1 MLTEEIIQRILTKIM
16 VPEQRYRVKELENL
30 LAQHYDFSEQDN
42 EIIGSENR
50 ERWRV
55 LVKNSVRR
63 SPMRTDF
70 ATNSWI
76 ELRVDRPNKGVF
88 EYHISPSNVIQAV
101 QLQRPRKT
109 SWWSAEQAV
118 FDNLL
123 ERGFE
128 VEFLGQYRGMVDFQC
143 TEPDG
148 RQVLVAVM
156 AKEHGNIVLS
166 EDERISLERLPLD
179 VMLAAM
185 DAFDPQTAEV
195 ISIDYIQMDGS
206 LQWMSGMGGTL
217 TLSL

>member
-76 ELRVDRPNKGVF
+76 ELWVDRPNKGVF
-88 EYHISPSNVIQAV
+88 EYYISPSNVIQAV
-101 QLQRPRKT
+101 QLQRPKKT

-123 ERGFE
+123 ARGFQ
-128 VEFLGQYRGMVDFQC
+128 VEFLGQSRGLLDFQC
-143 TEPDG
+143 SEPDG
-148 RQVLVAVM
+148 RQVLVVVM
-156 AKEHGNIVLS
+156 TKEHGNVVLT
-166 EDERISLERLPLD
+166 EKEYTTLD
-179 VMLAAM
+179 GSSSVVILAVME
-185 DAFDPQTAEV
+185 AFDPQTAEV
-195 ISIDYIQMDGS
+195 LMVDYIQMNRY
-206 LQWMSGMGGTL
+206 LQWESGVDDTFTL
-217 TLSL
+217 NL

>member
-16 VPEQRYRVKELENL
+16 VPEQRYRVKQLENL

-88 EYHISPSNVIQAV
+88 EYYISPRNVIQAV
-101 QLQRPRKT
+101 QLQRPKKT

-118 FDNLL
+118 FDNLVA
-123 ERGFE
+123 RGFE

-166 EDERISLERLPLD
+166 DDERISLEGQPLD

-185 DAFDPQTAEV
+185 NAFDPQTAEV
-195 ISIDYIQMDGS
+195 VSIDYIQMDGS
-206 LQWMSGMGGTL
+206 LQWISGASSTF

>member
-88 EYHISPSNVIQAV
+88 EYYISQSNVIQAV
-101 QLQRPRKT
+101 QLQRPKKT

-123 ERGFE
+123 ARGFE
-128 VEFLGQYRGMVDFQC
+128 VEFLGHHRGMVDFQC

-156 AKEHGNIVLS
+156 AKEHGSIVLS
-166 EDERISLERLPLD
+166 EDERISLEGQPSD
-179 VMLAAM
+179 VMLAAI
-185 DAFDPQTAEV
+185 DAFEPQTAEV
-195 ISIDYIQMDGS
+195 VSVDYIQMDGS
-206 LQWMSGMGGTL
+206 LQWTSGVGSTL
-217 TLSL
+217 TLDL

>member
-30 LAQHYDFSEQDN
+30 LAQHYDFSEQDD

-76 ELRVDRPNKGVF
+76 ELRVGRPNKGVF
-88 EYHISPSNVIQAV
+88 EYYISPSNVIQAV
-101 QLQRPRKT
+101 QLQRPKKT
-109 SWWSAEQAV
+109 AWWSAEQAV

-128 VEFLGQYRGMVDFQC
+128 VEFLGQYRGMIDFRC

-148 RQVLVAVM
+148 RQVFVAVM

-166 EDERISLERLPLD
+166 EDERISLEGLPLD
-179 VMLAAM
+179 IMLAAM

-195 ISIDYIQMDGS
+195 VSVDYIQMDAS
-206 LQWMSGMGGTL
+206 LQWISGLGNTL
-217 TLSL
+217 TLKI

>member
-88 EYHISPSNVIQAV
+88 EYYISPSNVIQAV
-101 QLQRPRKT
+101 QLQRPKKT

-123 ERGFE
+123 ARGFE

-166 EDERISLERLPLD
+166 DDERISLEGQPLD

-195 ISIDYIQMDGS
+195 VSVDYIQMDAS
-206 LQWMSGMGGTL
+206 LQWTSGVGSTL